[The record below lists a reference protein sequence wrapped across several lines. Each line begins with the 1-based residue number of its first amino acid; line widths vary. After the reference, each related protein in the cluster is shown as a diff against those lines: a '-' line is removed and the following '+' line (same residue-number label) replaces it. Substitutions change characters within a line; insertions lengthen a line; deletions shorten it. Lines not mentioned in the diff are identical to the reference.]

1 MAIISD
7 KYKLL
12 FIMNPRTGCT
22 ALGTLMLEQMDARF
36 IPEADIKDDNGKIVY
51 QKKHTTLPELK
62 KLGLVD
68 DEMLRDYTVFTTVR
82 NPFDSLLSLWTK
94 KKFKYTS
101 LRDDPESF
109 VNTLPGYRE
118 DMEFIENHSFSEW
131 LEHFFE
137 GKKRPT
143 VNRKHAE
150 GVDRLLRFE
159 TLQQDFE
166 RLLEECTP
174 SGETF
179 VIPVV
184 NETDNRDKDYKGAY
198 DDKSRRYIEEKFAG
212 DLRDYGYA
220 F

>member
-22 ALGTLMLEQMDARF
+22 AVGQLMLEQMEGRY
-36 IPEADIKDDNGKIVY
+36 IPEADIKDDRGKIVY

-68 DEMLRDYTVFTTVR
+68 DEMLKNYTVFTTVR

-94 KKFKYTS
+94 KRFKYAS
-101 LRDDPESF
+101 LRDDPNSF

-118 DMEFIENHSFSEW
+118 DMEFIENHSFAEW

-137 GKKRPT
+137 DKKSPT

-150 GVDRLLRFE
+150 GVDRVLRFE
-159 TLQQDFE
+159 TLQQDFQ
-166 RLLEECTP
+166 RLLDDCTQ
-174 SGETF
+174 GERF

-184 NETDNRDKDYKGAY
+184 NETGNRDKNYQGAY
-198 DDKSRRYIEEKFAG
+198 DDTSRRFIEEKFAQ
-212 DLRDYGYA
+212 DLREYDYA